1 MEKNT
6 KISLTVIGACLLIMV
21 ALSFLYIP
29 MWKDD
34 IILPGPGV
42 TEVKWLSDY
51 VPELK
56 GTLGDTRVFI
66 LDSGVPGGNA
76 LILGGTHSDEPGAWI
91 AAMILVER
99 AKVSEG
105 KLIVIPQAN
114 NSGFTHNYPMEAHP
128 SALHIPLPDGG
139 IRVFRHGGRTA
150 NSAEHWP
157 DPEVFIHYP
166 TRQKLSGEE
175 VRNLNR
181 AYPGRKDG
189 TFVQL
194 IAYGIRTLVA
204 EENIHLQLDLHEAQP
219 EYPFVNAV
227 SAHPH
232 GSDIASFAQLYMQEE
247 GLDIGVE
254 MSPDSFRGLSNR
266 EMGDFYPELFA
277 FITESTNIEQ
287 GKVRGITDE
296 ALAMDGRDAFYVA
309 TNSVATLKTVP
320 VPESGLPLKLRAG
333 RNLTSLR
340 MLLQALDDMEGKRV
354 VLENIPTYAELMR
367 NDIGFYLNPLPPEGV
382 PAPGYR
388 ALPGIWR
395 LITRGG

>member
-1 MEKNT
+1 MEKHT
-6 KISLTVIGACLLIMV
+6 GTASALTLISLLIMLG
-21 ALSFLYIP
+21 LSFLYIP
-29 MWKDD
+29 QWKDD

-42 TEVKWLSDY
+42 TDVKWLSDY
-51 VPELK
+51 APELR

-76 LILGGTHSDEPGAWI
+76 LVLGGTHSDEPGAWI

-99 AKVSEG
+99 ANVAEG

-114 NSGFTHNYPMEAHP
+114 NSGFTHNYPMEAHA
-128 SALHIPLPDGG
+128 SAIHIPLPDGSQ
-139 IRVFRHGGRTA
+139 RVFRHGARTA
-150 NSAEHWP
+150 NSVEHWP

-181 AYPGRKDG
+181 AYPGREDG

-266 EMGDFYPELFA
+266 EMGDFYPDLFA

-296 ALAMDGRDAFYVA
+296 ALVLDGQDAFYVA
-309 TNSVATLKTVP
+309 TTRIATLKTVA
-320 VPESGLPLKLRAG
+320 VPASGLPLRLRAG

-340 MLLQALDDMEGKRV
+340 MLLKSLDDMEGKRLL
-354 VLENIPTYAELMR
+354 LEDVPTYDELMQ
-367 NDIGFYLNPLPPEGV
+367 NGVGAYLNPLPPGGV
-382 PAPGYR
+382 PDPGYR

-395 LITRGG
+395 LFTRAG